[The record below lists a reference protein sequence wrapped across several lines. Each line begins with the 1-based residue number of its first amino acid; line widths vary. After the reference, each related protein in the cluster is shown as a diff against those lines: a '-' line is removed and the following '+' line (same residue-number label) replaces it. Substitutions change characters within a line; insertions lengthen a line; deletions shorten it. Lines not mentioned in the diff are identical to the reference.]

1 LAVNISLFEND
12 MNIPSTIFTNRLNR
26 NHFLVAG
33 RAGMDLYADPPGT
46 HMEDASQFFAAL
58 GGSAANSAAAI
69 ARLGGKAALLTC
81 VSDDAVGRFVTTQ
94 LRHYGI
100 NGTYVFK
107 TGGEARNSLAVVE
120 TRSDNCQSVIYRN
133 NAADFQLIKN
143 QTDGVDLEPFGALV
157 ITGTSL
163 AVEPSRNAV
172 LSLMHRAKAAGLP
185 MILDV
190 DYRPYSWPSRDEAK
204 RICREA
210 ADLCD
215 IIIGNDEEFDLLAGA
230 TGDGLA
236 LAKTYGAKAIAIHKM
251 GERGSITFAGD
262 VEFETP
268 VFKVTA
274 LKPTGAGDAFLGGFC
289 TSLAGGY
296 SLQNSV
302 KRGSASAAIVVTRVG
317 CAPACP
323 TQLELD
329 TFLHERSAL

>member
-1 LAVNISLFEND
+1 LPVKLRPFEND
-12 MNIPSTIFTNRLNR
+12 MNIPNPVLTNRLSR
-26 NHFLVAG
+26 NHFLVVG

-46 HMEDASQFFAAL
+46 RTEEATRFTSAL

-100 NGTYVFK
+100 DGTYVFK
-107 TGGEARNSLAVVE
+107 VGGEARNSLAVVE
-120 TRSDNCQSVIYRN
+120 TRSENCQSVIYRN
-133 NAADFQLIKN
+133 NAADFQLIKQ

-157 ITGTSL
+157 VTGTSL
-163 AVEPSRNAV
+163 AVEPSRSAV
-172 LSLMHRAKAAGLP
+172 LSLMRRAKAADLP
-185 MILDV
+185 MVLDV
-190 DYRPYSWPSRDEAK
+190 DYRPYSWPSGGEAM

-210 ADLCD
+210 ADLCN
-215 IIIGNDEEFDLLAGA
+215 IIIGNDEEFDLLAGS
-230 TGDGLA
+230 TGGGLA
-236 LAKTYGAKAIAIHKM
+236 LAKAYGTRAIAVHKM

-289 TSLAGGY
+289 TSLASGC
-296 SLQNSV
+296 SLQDSV

-323 TQLELD
+323 TPQELD
-329 TFLHERSAL
+329 AFLSERSAN

>member
-1 LAVNISLFEND
+1 LAVNISLFENG
-12 MNIPSTIFTNRLNR
+12 MNIPSKEAMNRFSR

-46 HMEDASQFFAAL
+46 HMEVASQFFTAL

-100 NGTYVFK
+100 DGTYVFK
-107 TGGEARNSLAVVE
+107 VGGEARNSLAVVE
-120 TRSDNCQSVIYRN
+120 TRNENCQSVIYRN
-133 NAADFQLIKN
+133 NAADFHLTKQ

-157 ITGTSL
+157 VTGTSL
-163 AVEPSRNAV
+163 AVEPSREAV
-172 LSLMHRAKAAGLP
+172 MHLMHRAKAAGLP
-185 MILDV
+185 MVLDV
-190 DYRPYSWPSRDEAK
+190 DYRPYSWSSRGEAMG
-204 RICREA
+204 ICREA
-210 ADLCD
+210 ADLCE
-215 IIIGNDEEFDLLAGA
+215 IIIGNDEEFDLLAGS
-230 TGDGLA
+230 TGGGLA
-236 LAKTYGAKAIAIHKM
+236 LAKTYGTNAIAVHKM

-289 TSLAGGY
+289 TSLATGH
-296 SLQNSV
+296 SLEDSV

-323 TQLELD
+323 TEFELD
-329 TFLHERSAL
+329 AFLTEHQ

>member
-1 LAVNISLFEND
+1 MIILADV
-12 MNIPSTIFTNRLNR
+12 MMARLRR
-26 NHFLVAG
+26 NNFLVVG

-46 HMEDASQFFAAL
+46 RIEEATQFYAAL

-100 NGTYVFK
+100 DGTYVFPV
-107 TGGEARNSLAVVE
+107 GDEARNSLAVVE
-120 TRSDNCQSVIYRN
+120 TRSENCQSVIYRN
-133 NAADFQLIKN
+133 NAADFQLTTS
-143 QTDGVDLEPFGALV
+143 QTDSVDLQPFGALI
-157 ITGTSL
+157 ITGTCL
-163 AVEPSRNAV
+163 AVEPSHEAV
-172 LSLMHRAKAAGLP
+172 MHLMHRSKAAKLP
-185 MILDV
+185 IIIDL
-190 DYRPYSWPSRDEAK
+190 DYRPYSWPSRDEAT

-230 TGDGLA
+230 TGGGLA
-236 LAKTYGAKAIAIHKM
+236 LAKTYGETAVAIHKM
-251 GERGSITFAGD
+251 GERGSITFAGK

-289 TSLAGGY
+289 TSLATGH
-296 SLQNSV
+296 SLQDSV
-302 KRGSASAAIVVTRVG
+302 ERGSASAAIVVTRVG

-323 TQLELD
+323 TQDQLNM
-329 TFLHERSAL
+329 FLKNQAVN